1 MLKSANKG
9 FRYHAG
15 DDPAL
20 KDFSL
25 IKNYSTS
32 TVSLKPV
39 TQSFFSHKPDQTKS
53 LFILENAIIDPLS
66 SYVYDSKHRFMG
78 DFSSWSIDHSMCRF
92 TMRPPKRFSTLGK
105 GTYLFLGSNTY
116 YHWLIEELPVYLR
129 ARREFPSAT
138 TLVHALA
145 PIYVFDSLKLLDI
158 NYKVIQKCIQ
168 VEKLVFV
175 SKSATL
181 QPDSGDTDV
190 LRETYLPL
198 IENTSSTES
207 EVQVYISRLNQGRF
221 PQNELAIQ
229 ELFTDYGFQILD
241 LVGRSFK
248 DQIELFSKAN
258 VVAGTHGAGLSNIVW
273 SGPKASVIE
282 IIDWKHPKCFEV
294 LAQIGSQRYF
304 GIQNSGQEWT
314 VDLENLNST
323 IAFSL
328 EKK

>member
-1 MLKSANKG
+1 
-9 FRYHAG
+9 
-15 DDPAL
+15 
-20 KDFSL
+20 
-25 IKNYSTS
+25 
-32 TVSLKPV
+32 
-39 TQSFFSHKPDQTKS
+39 
-53 LFILENAIIDPLS
+53 
-66 SYVYDSKHRFMG
+66 MG
-78 DFSSWSIDHSMCRF
+78 DFSSMSVDYSMWRF
-92 TMRPPKRFSTLGK
+92 TMRPPKKVSTLGK

-129 ARREFPSAT
+129 AVKEFPSAT

-145 PIYVFDSLKLLDI
+145 PIYVFDSLNLLNI

-168 VEKLVFV
+168 VEELVFV

-190 LRETYLPL
+190 LRETYLPW
-198 IENTSSTES
+198 IENTSSAGS
-207 EVQVYISRLNQGRF
+207 EVKIYISRLNQGRF

-229 ELFTDYGFQILD
+229 ELFTDYGFEILD

-248 DQIELFSKAN
+248 DQIELFSRAN

-273 SGPKASVIE
+273 SGPNTSVIE
-282 IIDWKHPKCFEV
+282 IIDWRHPKCFEV

-304 GIQNSGQEWT
+304 GIQNSGNEWT
-314 VDLENLNST
+314 IDLENLNST